1 MTLYLYLF
9 EIIADSTN
17 ESEENIMN
25 ANTMLTAIQSN
36 ALTSCESINKSFVEI
51 AEITA
56 KGENNAKELAKQFYA
71 IQSNPDREKSTLELG
86 LYELTKSGDKKPAD
100 FKKLIENVFHGIYT
114 GNTAYKYAQCYK
126 YFHNRNEWNTMNVG
140 KLIILTPL
148 MNDKAKNDGY
158 GINSFYIHVGCE
170 YYRPTVDAH
179 NAWLE
184 RNETALATIAAL
196 ESSGN
201 VDLANKQREMLEPE
215 PVIMGFVV
223 DETTGALVYDT
234 NMCSD
239 KGMELVPDMSDKAL
253 KTLVSDFIKA
263 KTGKASKDDA
273 SKDDASKDDASKEKT
288 IAELKADALAA
299 LQAYTA
305 KLEEVPKALDKAI
318 AELNKE

>member
-1 MTLYLYLF
+1 
-9 EIIADSTN
+9 
-17 ESEENIMN
+17 
-25 ANTMLTAIQSN
+25 MLTAIQSN

-71 IQSNPDREKSTLELG
+71 IQSNPEREKSTLELG

-170 YYRPTVDAH
+170 YYRPTLDAH
-179 NAWLE
+179 NAWME

-201 VDLANKQREMLEPE
+201 AELAEKQRAMLEPE
-215 PVIMGFVV
+215 PVIMGYVV
-223 DETTGALVYDT
+223 DETTGALVYDV
-234 NMCSD
+234 NMCGD
-239 KGMELVPDMSDKAL
+239 KGAEIVPDMSDKAL

-263 KTGKASKDDA
+263 KTGKASKDGEGKDGEG
-273 SKDDASKDDASKEKT
+273 KDDAGKDDASKEKS

-305 KLEEVPKALDKAI
+305 KLEEVPKTLDKAI